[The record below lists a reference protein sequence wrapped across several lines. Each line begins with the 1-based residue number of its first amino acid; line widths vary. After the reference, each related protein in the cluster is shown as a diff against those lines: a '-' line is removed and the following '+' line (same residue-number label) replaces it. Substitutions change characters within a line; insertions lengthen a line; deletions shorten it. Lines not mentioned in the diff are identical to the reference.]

1 MQYVKAYILGGMN
14 KLMNKRQILILSV
27 LSILTATL
35 ALCMWAAGLFDTAVP
50 AGGSEAP
57 VWETVREA
65 RPSLNENIVWE
76 NRLGGTGEE
85 SLVAAFT
92 YADRI
97 LVFGNTDSTD
107 YDFSA
112 GQGLRGF
119 IAVLDEA
126 GTTQTFYETDRIT
139 AVTLHE
145 QGFLLALYAPARLRL
160 IDFSLATVSETPLY
174 STQDERVLDIFP
186 REDGYTVVTA
196 INETDSGADSLRVVE
211 FDGAFRKLSS
221 RLLARS
227 AKIRYIDA
235 FVYAD
240 KTVVAVNFDFGAVQ
254 CMSLIELAGGNPLY
268 YDITAEGGY
277 FACDVMPYGG
287 GYAALILS
295 DGSADILTVNANYT
309 AAKRI
314 YLNSAECTSGRL
326 YAAGDRIYAY
336 VHKEGDLSQLCELN
350 ANLDYIG
357 IVPEANT
364 FTAAHAY
371 FMQGNYC
378 NILCSAPGRTLVVS
392 LGDEKRITSLR
403 VETTACL
410 WLKTPSAVL
419 IVAEAQ
425 AGEDCSGQ
433 IGGTDIAVLRLA

>member
-145 QGFLLALYAPARLRL
+145 QGFLLALYAPARAAAHRL
-160 IDFSLATVSETPLY
+160 LARHGQRNAAVQYAGRARARHIPL
-174 STQDERVLDIFP
+174 
-186 REDGYTVVTA
+186 EDGYTVVTA
-196 INETDSGADSLRVVE
+196 DQRDRFGRRFAARRRVRRGFSQTVLPASRPVGQDSLHR
-211 FDGAFRKLSS
+211 RI
-221 RLLARS
+221 RLRGQ
-227 AKIRYIDA
+227 
-235 FVYAD
+235 
-240 KTVVAVNFDFGAVQ
+240 N
-254 CMSLIELAGGNPLY
+254 
-268 YDITAEGGY
+268 
-277 FACDVMPYGG
+277 
-287 GYAALILS
+287 
-295 DGSADILTVNANYT
+295 
-309 AAKRI
+309 
-314 YLNSAECTSGRL
+314 GR
-326 YAAGDRIYAY
+326 R
-336 VHKEGDLSQLCELN
+336 
-350 ANLDYIG
+350 
-357 IVPEANT
+357 
-364 FTAAHAY
+364 
-371 FMQGNYC
+371 
-378 NILCSAPGRTLVVS
+378 
-392 LGDEKRITSLR
+392 
-403 VETTACL
+403 
-410 WLKTPSAVL
+410 
-419 IVAEAQ
+419 
-425 AGEDCSGQ
+425 GQ
-433 IGGTDIAVLRLA
+433 LRLRCGAMHVAHRTGRRQPALL